1 MTFKLP
7 LILNA
12 GILEYTADTKTLKP
26 VPTKGLLIIS
36 KADSPEEDE
45 DDDDMGM
52 LNFKWKPIDPTDDD
66 KNVESIEK
74 VLFPGEQIIIPYKEM
89 KQSKQFSNS
98 LIYLLTFR
106 SGEVVPF
113 YIQEQDPS
121 NNKLVTFII
130 DKDTYKG
137 HGTTT
142 ALNTLNDE
150 LMGVFTKIIKGDY
163 E

>member
-1 MTFKLP
+1 
-7 LILNA
+7 
-12 GILEYTADTKTLKP
+12 
-26 VPTKGLLIIS
+26 
-36 KADSPEEDE
+36 
-45 DDDDMGM
+45 
-52 LNFKWKPIDPTDDD
+52 
-66 KNVESIEK
+66 
-74 VLFPGEQIIIPYKEM
+74 
-89 KQSKQFSNS
+89 
-98 LIYLLTFR
+98 LLTFR